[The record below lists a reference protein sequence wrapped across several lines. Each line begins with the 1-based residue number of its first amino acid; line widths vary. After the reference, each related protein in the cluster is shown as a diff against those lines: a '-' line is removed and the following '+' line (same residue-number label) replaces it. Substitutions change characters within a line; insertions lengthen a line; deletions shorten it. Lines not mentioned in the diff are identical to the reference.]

1 MWLFQ
6 YTFEPFLRAL
16 TKELGYQTDI
26 GKLKDLWQWVNTH
39 DWSAEGA
46 SESRLYRT
54 VRCFF
59 LEKKQDEP
67 RFQALFERYV
77 IEGLVWFNLVLN
89 HSDNLPPV
97 IQAESTPAKP
107 GEQEMPGDSKKP
119 RPRIHT
125 HTPIETEPPD
135 EIRDETNESGSKTEF
150 FNGSTSEESE
160 PEAEAHSFLFTND
173 FMPLSSREMQQGWRY
188 LRDSGE
194 KSSSD
199 ELDVEATTSRMA
211 ENGFFSDL
219 IYLPETLKLDTH
231 LVILIDRRGS
241 MVPFHQLCDQIVA
254 AALENRSRIKPEVY
268 YFYNCPKEYVYSQ
281 ANLSTAVELP
291 KLYATMQKRR
301 THVLIISDAG
311 AARGNRN
318 TYRLNQTMQ
327 FLKGNES
334 TISQSSSP
342 LYPGLLRCA
351 HSVAWLNPM
360 PRHRWSNSTALD
372 IYRNGSIQMFPLMEE
387 GKLSFVKT
395 IQSLMGKI

>member
-1 MWLFQ
+1 
-6 YTFEPFLRAL
+6 
-16 TKELGYQTDI
+16 
-26 GKLKDLWQWVNTH
+26 
-39 DWSAEGA
+39 
-46 SESRLYRT
+46 
-54 VRCFF
+54 
-59 LEKKQDEP
+59 
-67 RFQALFERYV
+67 
-77 IEGLVWFNLVLN
+77 
-89 HSDNLPPV
+89 
-97 IQAESTPAKP
+97 
-107 GEQEMPGDSKKP
+107 
-119 RPRIHT
+119 
-125 HTPIETEPPD
+125 
-135 EIRDETNESGSKTEF
+135 
-150 FNGSTSEESE
+150 
-160 PEAEAHSFLFTND
+160 
-173 FMPLSSREMQQGWRY
+173 MPLSFREMQQGWRY

-327 FLKGNES
+327 FLKGES
-334 TISQSSSP
+334 TISQSSSA
-342 LYPGLLRCA
+342 LHPGLLRCA
-351 HSVAWLNPM
+351 HSIAWLNPM
-360 PRHRWSNSTALD
+360 PRHRWTNSTALD